1 MQQTFNKT
9 LDLVALGEAMVEF
22 NQTVAGQPTYQQGFG
37 GDTSNAVIAA
47 ARAGARTA
55 YLSRVGADPFG
66 DALRALWAH
75 EGVDASAVQ
84 SDAQAPTGVYFV
96 THGAHGH
103 EFSYL
108 RAGSAASRMTPAWL
122 QSAPAHVG
130 SDRPATAGGSAPASA
145 APAQLIRA
153 ARILHVSG
161 ISLAIS
167 PTARDTAFAAMRLAR
182 EAGTRVSFDSNL
194 RLKLWPLETAR
205 AAIQEAVALCDV
217 FLPSLEDVTQLTGQ
231 SDPDAVADWGHA
243 LGAAQVVL
251 KLGGEGALVS
261 DRAGHRGP
269 GGHRERLPAHRVA
282 VVDATGAG
290 DCFCGNLL
298 ARLAAGNNVFDAARH
313 ANAAA
318 ALAVQGFGAV
328 APLPRPEQVRALL
341 AAAGAS

>member
-1 MQQTFNKT
+1 MEKTFEKT
-9 LDLVALGEAMVEF
+9 FDVAALGEAMVEF
-22 NQTVAGQPTYQQGFG
+22 NQTSPGNLQYLQGFG
-37 GDTSNAVIAA
+37 GDTSNAAIAA
-47 ARAGARTA
+47 ARAGARSA
-55 YLSRVGADPFG
+55 YVSRVGADMFG
-66 DALRALWAH
+66 HALRELWAR
-75 EGVDASAVQ
+75 EGVDASAVEIDTGGDTGDGTG
-84 SDAQAPTGVYFV
+84 SAAAPTGIYFV
-96 THGAHGH
+96 THGAAGH

-108 RAGSAASRMTPAWL
+108 RAGSAASRMTARWVMGGAGDAK
-122 QSAPAHVG
+122 SAG
-130 SDRPATAGGSAPASA
+130 DTDSA
-145 APAQLIRA
+145 AAQVIRA
-153 ARILHVSG
+153 SRILHVSG

-167 PTARDTAFAAMRLAR
+167 PGACEASLAAMTLAR
-182 EAGTRVSFDSNL
+182 AHGTRVSFDSNL

-205 AAIQEAVALCDV
+205 TAISQAVALCDV
-217 FLPSLEDVTQLTGQ
+217 FLPSLDDIIQLTGQ

-261 DRAGHRGP
+261 DRAH
-269 GGHRERLPAHRVA
+269 GGRRERIPAHQVA

-298 ARLAAGNNVFDAARH
+298 ARLAAGDTVFDAARY

-341 AAAGAS
+341 AASGAP